1 MKKSYSP
8 QPRKNEKR
16 INEAIMAREISVI
29 SDEWASLGILS
40 RDEALR
46 KAEELGVDLVEMSI
60 KDGVAVAKLVD
71 YGKYLFRQQKQQSH
85 NKSQSKKTEI
95 KTLKLTYKIGDHDLD
110 VKRTQATN
118 WAKDGHPLK
127 LMLQLRG
134 RENQY
139 EDLARGKINE
149 FMASLDDSYK
159 IDPTNKVLKQGN
171 TFNITLY
178 PKK

>member
-1 MKKSYSP
+1 MMKKPFSP
-8 QPRKNEKR
+8 QRKNEKR
-16 INEAIMAREISVI
+16 INESIYARELSVI
-29 SDEWASLGILS
+29 SDAWEPLGILS

-46 KAEELGVDLVEMSI
+46 KAEELELDLVEMWL
-60 KDGVAVAKLVD
+60 KDGVVIAKLMD
-71 YGKYLFRQQKQQSH
+71 YGKYLFKQQKQQSQ
-85 NKSQSKKTEI
+85 NKGNSKKTDV

-110 VKRTQATN
+110 VKRTQAA
-118 WAKDGHPLK
+118 WWVKDGHPLK

-139 EDLARGKINE
+139 EDLARDKINE
-149 FMASLDDSYK
+149 FIASVADIYK
-159 IDPTNKVLKQGN
+159 TDPNMKLMKQGN